1 MPIPVEQ
8 IVERQ
13 YGITIEWHEL
23 EERPGT
29 SILGALDPDAMVVVL
44 NSRHERLFSE
54 VLGPYE
60 FTLAHELG
68 HLLFDAEDPNQ
79 LNLLDGGGQR
89 FCHSRNSTR
98 MTRTQQEREW
108 NANRFAAELL
118 MPADL
123 VRQVDEEDLV
133 SHIGE
138 YAQRWGV
145 SYTALSIR
153 LQTLGIL
160 ADGPPEA
167 GFW

>member
-8 IVERQ
+8 IMERQ
-13 YGITIEWHEL
+13 YGIEIEWHEL
-23 EERPGT
+23 DEPPGT
-29 SILGALDPDAMVVVL
+29 SILGAIDPHAMVVVL

-68 HLLFDAEDPNQ
+68 HLLFDADDPNQ
-79 LNLLDGGGQR
+79 LNLLQEAGQR
-89 FCHSRNSTR
+89 FCHSRKSTG
-98 MTRTQQEREW
+98 MSRTQQEREW

-133 SHIGE
+133 AHVGE

-145 SYTALSIR
+145 SHTALSIR
-153 LQTLGIL
+153 LKTLGIV

-167 GFW
+167 GLW